1 MKKKVISLIMAVI
14 LSMGMFML
22 VGCNDAEKKLQK
34 QIDELNALLTE
45 QAGKITELESS
56 KTEQENKIAELESSK
71 TEQAGKIEELQN
83 KNTEQANKIE
93 ELATENSALRET
105 MDYVEKH
112 IKMQNAKI
120 ISLNSTES
128 FEAARLEY
136 NISDDTMKNIAYY
149 HHGAYIYDGEQGN
162 INDFNAKPLRTLRE
176 VEIEILKEVL
186 YNLYCED
193 FPYAID
199 MDLEEFLREIEFN
212 FCGEYDGLYV
222 VYIKYTWLPVADV
235 IIEYCVDNIQF
246 VRTGKE
252 SLYGIYF

>member
-1 MKKKVISLIMAVI
+1 MKRKLMSLVLAVVMVV
-14 LSMGMFML
+14 STFAL
-22 VGCNDAEKKLQK
+22 VGCNGAEKKLQQ

-45 QAGKITELESS
+45 QAGKITELETS

-128 FEAARLEY
+128 FEAARLE
-136 NISDDTMKNIAYY
+136 
-149 HHGAYIYDGEQGN
+149 
-162 INDFNAKPLRTLRE
+162 
-176 VEIEILKEVL
+176 
-186 YNLYCED
+186 
-193 FPYAID
+193 
-199 MDLEEFLREIEFN
+199 
-212 FCGEYDGLYV
+212 
-222 VYIKYTWLPVADV
+222 
-235 IIEYCVDNIQF
+235 
-246 VRTGKE
+246 
-252 SLYGIYF
+252 